1 MNSAVPFLDSQ
12 ADGFGRFLNREFF
25 GVLSIHDRG
34 VGKGMERVG
43 VGWGEGGMTSRSHSL
58 LLAWSYNK

>member
-43 VGWGEGGMTSRSHSL
+43 VYRPAKSWVFSKSPGQEE
-58 LLAWSYNK
+58 

>member
-12 ADGFGRFLNREFF
+12 ADGFGRFLNMEFF

-43 VGWGEGGMTSRSHSL
+43 VGRGALFALHQGTGFP
-58 LLAWSYNK
+58 